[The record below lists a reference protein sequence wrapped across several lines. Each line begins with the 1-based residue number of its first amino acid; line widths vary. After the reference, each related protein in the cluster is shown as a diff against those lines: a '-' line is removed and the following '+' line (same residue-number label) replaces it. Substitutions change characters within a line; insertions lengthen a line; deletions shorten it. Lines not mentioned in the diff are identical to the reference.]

1 MIKER
6 KFMIHLTKD
15 LERLKKEILLL
26 GSMVE
31 ESINKAIIAA
41 VQRRPELCKEVIDG
55 DQDIDEKEVQ
65 VEDIC
70 LKILALHQPV
80 ARDLRFIVSVLKM
93 NSYLER
99 MGDLA
104 QNIAER
110 AYYLGTHEELELPDN
125 FDEMAETVKRMVR
138 ESLDSLVNA
147 DAEMARKIADIDDK
161 VDEINESIFALMQD
175 KMMEDGRLIK
185 RAQNIISIS
194 YQLERIAD
202 LANNISEDVIFM
214 VEGEIVRHYNKLE
227 D

>member
-1 MIKER
+1 MKER

-15 LERLKKEILLL
+15 LEKLKKEILLL

-31 ESINKAIIAA
+31 ESITKAIVA
-41 VQRRPELCKEVIDG
+41 VTQRRPELCGEIIDG
-55 DQDIDEKEVQ
+55 DEQIDEKEVQ

-80 ARDLRFIVSVLKM
+80 AKDLRFIISVLKM

-110 AYYLGTHEELELPDN
+110 AHYLATHEEINLPAN
-125 FDEMAETVKRMVR
+125 FEEMANTVRQMVR
-138 ESLDSLVNA
+138 ESLDSLVTA
-147 DAEMARKIADIDDK
+147 DSERARAIAEIDDK
-161 VDEINESIFALMQD
+161 VDDINDSIFAEMQD
-175 KMMEDGRLIK
+175 KMMEDVRMVK
-185 RAQNIISIS
+185 RGQNIISIS

-214 VEGEIVRHYNKLE
+214 VEGEIVRHYTRHSN
-227 D
+227 